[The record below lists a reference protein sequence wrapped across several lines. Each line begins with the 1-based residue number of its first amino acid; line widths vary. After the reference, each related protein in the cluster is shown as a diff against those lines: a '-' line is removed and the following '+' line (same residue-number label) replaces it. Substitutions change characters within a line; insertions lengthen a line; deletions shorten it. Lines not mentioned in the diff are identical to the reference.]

1 MKKQEKETTKK
12 KNVKKVT
19 KKEEKKVVEQ
29 EVEIKDK
36 KEKKEKPKKEKKQRV
51 GFFKSIFNFF
61 KGVKDEMSKVVWP
74 TRRNMIKY
82 SIATI
87 IFIIAFALYFY
98 GIEVL
103 MAWLKDN
110 IVV

>member
-1 MKKQEKETTKK
+1 MKKQEKETAKK
-12 KNVKKVT
+12 KNVKK
-19 KKEEKKVVEQ
+19 EEKKIVEK

-36 KEKKEKPKKEKKQRV
+36 KEKKEKKQRV